1 MGDAAVYVVLAW
13 SVVLLAVVVPG
24 YLAYARES
32 RERRRVER
40 QIVEVAESLPGAV
53 FQWRTLPGGGSR
65 YEFVSRQASELRG
78 VDPEAAIG
86 DPAAILDT
94 VMEGDRERLMEEVA
108 RGERDGRPIEVDY
121 RVIDPRG
128 GIRWM
133 RTSAAPRR
141 QPDGSVLWSGH
152 WADVTEHKRLED
164 ELRAAK
170 EQADAASRAK
180 STFLATMSHEIRTPM
195 NGVLGM
201 LELLAMTRL
210 DADQR
215 ASLAVIRES
224 GKSLLRIID
233 DILDFSKIEAGKL
246 DLRPEPASIA
256 QVVGRVCDMYAGNAS
271 SKGLL
276 LRRGIDSRISPW
288 VLADPVRLQ
297 QILAN
302 LVSNAIKFTPRG
314 EVSIEAA
321 LVDRIDGED
330 YVTLH
335 VRDTGIG
342 VSSEERQR
350 LFEPFVQASGSIAP
364 RYGGT
369 GLGLSISRRL
379 AELMGGS
386 IEMKSQPGAGTEI
399 VVSLRL
405 PIVAAPDAATEMW
418 LPEAIAR
425 GGIVRPVPPL
435 EQALAERTLVLVVDD
450 HPINRMV
457 LARQVRALGYAVETA
472 EDGLQ
477 ALDLWSGDRY
487 GLVIT
492 DCNMPELSGYQ
503 LAGHIRAT
511 EARHGHA
518 RTPVIAC
525 TANALGGEAER
536 CLAEGMDD
544 YLSKPVELARLAE
557 KLRRWLPLPEDSPA
571 LAAPAAAEEGTSKS
585 RHPFDLHV
593 VEEISAG
600 NPVVARE
607 VLVRFQRYNAEDA
620 AALRAAVAD
629 RDIER
634 IRMGAH
640 RVRGSSRT
648 VGAADLAAACER
660 MERAAA
666 QGDWPGIEGALR
678 DFEREVARMVDHI
691 DSLAA

>member
-1 MGDAAVYVVLAW
+1 MGDTTVYVILAW
-13 SVVLLAVVVPG
+13 CVVVLVVLVPG

-32 RERRRVER
+32 RARRRVES
-40 QIVEVAESLPGAV
+40 QLADIAETLPGAV
-53 FQWRTLPGGGSR
+53 FQWRSLPNGRSR
-65 YEFVSRQASELRG
+65 YEFLSRQTRELRG
-78 VDPEAAIG
+78 VDPEAALD
-86 DPAAILDT
+86 DPAVILDT
-94 VMEGDRERLMEEVA
+94 LMEGDRERLLEAV
-108 RGERDGRPIEVDY
+108 RQGERDGKPIEVDY
-121 RVIDPRG
+121 RVLDPRG

-141 QPDGSVLWSGH
+141 MGDGSVLWSGH
-152 WADVTEHKRLED
+152 WADVTEDKRLEE

-201 LELLAMTRL
+201 LELLGMTPL
-210 DADQR
+210 DNEQR
-215 ASLAVIRES
+215 SSVNVIRES
-224 GKSLLRIID
+224 SRSLLRIID

-246 DLRPEPASIA
+246 ELRPEPASIPM
-256 QVVGRVCDMYAGNAS
+256 VVQRVRDIYAGNAS
-271 SKGLL
+271 GKGLL
-276 LRRGIDSRISPW
+276 LRHRVDSRVSPW
-288 VLADPVRLQ
+288 VLADPVRIQ

-302 LVSNAIKFTPRG
+302 LVSNAIKFTPEG
-314 EVSIEAA
+314 EVAIDVE
-321 LVDRIDGED
+321 LVDRLDGED
-330 YVTLH
+330 YVRLR
-335 VRDTGIG
+335 VIDTGIG
-342 VSSEERQR
+342 VSAEDQQR
-350 LFEPFVQASGSIAP
+350 LFQPFVQASESAGP

-379 AELMGGS
+379 AELMGGT
-386 IEMKSQPGAGTEI
+386 IDMKSQPGTGTE
-399 VVSLRL
+399 VVLSLRL
-405 PIVAAPDAATEMW
+405 PIVAAPNAATEMW
-418 LPEAIAR
+418 MPEALAR
-425 GGIVRPVPPL
+425 GGINRPVPAI
-435 EQALAERTLVLVVDD
+435 EQALRERTLVLVVDD

-503 LAGHIRAT
+503 LARHIRLS
-511 EARHGHA
+511 EARHGHP

-557 KLRRWLPLPEDSPA
+557 KLQRWLPLPEED
-571 LAAPAAAEEGTSKS
+571 APAEQPLQTAEVIRLG
-585 RHPFDLHV
+585 RHPFDAAVLD
-593 VEEISAG
+593 EISAG

-607 VLVRFQRYNAEDA
+607 VLVRFHRYNAEDA
-620 AALRAAVAD
+620 AAIREAVAQ
-629 RDIER
+629 RNLPALQ
-634 IRMGAH
+634 MASH

-648 VGAADLAAACER
+648 VGATDLAVACER
-660 MERAAA
+660 MERGA
-666 QGDWPGIEGALR
+666 QRGDWTEIEAAMG
-678 DFEREVARMVDHI
+678 DFDREVARLAEHI
-691 DSLAA
+691 AGLAA